1 MLRSQQGSVYRV
13 VLGCF
18 IILAFCFALI
28 WPQYSKRHDV
38 KELLQAAELGRKL
51 AFAQKTYKQTS
62 GQYTPQLG
70 RLNLSLP
77 CPLLAQDGQTTRLSC
92 KEYTYTLENEHF
104 IYAKHKHLPVWLEID
119 IPAETVA
126 CNYEQ
131 EDWAGQNLCAHMQ

>member
-28 WPQYSKRHDV
+28 WPQYSKRHDT
-38 KELLQAAELGRKL
+38 KQLLQAAELGRKL
-51 AFAQKTYKQTS
+51 AFAEETYKQTA
-62 GQYTPQLG
+62 GQYTPQFG

-77 CPLLAQDGQTTRLSC
+77 CPLLA
-92 KEYTYTLENEHF
+92 YTFTFENEHF
-104 IYAKHKHLPVWLEID
+104 IHAKHKQLPVWLEID
-119 IPAETVA
+119 IPAGTVA
-126 CNYEQ
+126 CNYEP